1 MYAAVGFVD
10 ISYFTGGALKA
21 DAGGYMVLTS
31 LDTAHGDASETISSV
46 KDILSDTG
54 MVNVMGTAAKRQDWE
69 RRIDQL
75 MLLLVGLLAVAVL
88 IALIGVA
95 NTLSLSVIER
105 TRESAT
111 LRAIGMTRGQLRASL
126 AFEALLL
133 ALVGG
138 LLGIVL
144 GTLFG
149 WLGSYMVFSDIG
161 RMEYRVSWGMDAL
174 VLVISAAAALL
185 ASVLPARRAVST
197 PPVEALAEA

>member
-1 MYAAVGFVD
+1 MYATVGFVD

-31 LDTAHGDASETISSV
+31 LDTAHGDASETIS
-46 KDILSDTG
+46 SDTG

-161 RMEYRVSWGMDAL
+161 RMEYPVSWGMDAL